1 MTHDQFN
8 NILIVKPSSLG
19 DVVHAMPFLSA
30 LRKRFPD
37 AYISWVVNK
46 GLEPLF
52 DGVSELNDTIVFDRY
67 GWKDTIFSFIRNMR
81 RKHFDVVIDLQCLFR
96 SGIFSFLSGAPVRIG
111 LGDGREGSRF
121 FYTHIV
127 DVPDTP
133 MHSVERYMLCA
144 GYLGAGTDKRDFLLR
159 VTEEERARVR
169 ELFGIGDEEE
179 FVIVNPGGRWA
190 TKRWLPSGFASII
203 DYLER
208 VYGIRSI
215 IIGTEEEI
223 SIADEI
229 ISVSKIAK
237 PLVVSGKTSLRELIA
252 LISGASLMITNDTG
266 PMHIADALGVP
277 VIAIFGPTSPLKT
290 GPYGVD
296 HVVIRADVECAP
308 CFKKYCG
315 DMRCMKYISI
325 EEVIRE
331 IEKKIPSTQRGEG

>member
-1 MTHDQFN
+1 MNGEQYN

-52 DGVSELNDTIVFDRY
+52 DGVSELNDLIIFDRY
-67 GWKDTIFSFIRNMR
+67 EWRDTIFHFIRDLRKR
-81 RKHFDVVIDLQCLFR
+81 RFDVVIDLQCLLR
-96 SGIFSFLSGAPVRIG
+96 SGIFSFLSGASVRIG

-127 DVPDTP
+127 DIPDTP

-144 GYLGAGTDKRDFLLR
+144 EYLDAGTDKRDFLLR
-159 VTEEERARVR
+159 VTEEEKAVGRK
-169 ELFGIGDEEE
+169 LFGIKEKE
-179 FVIVNPGGRWA
+179 FVIVNPGGRWT

-208 VYGIRSI
+208 VYGIRSV
-215 IIGTEEEI
+215 IIGTEEEM

-229 ISVSKIAK
+229 VSASKIAI
-237 PLVVSGKTSLRELIA
+237 PIMATGKTSLRELIA
-252 LISGASLMITNDTG
+252 LISESSFIIANDTG
-266 PMHIADALGVP
+266 PMHIASALGIP
-277 VIAIFGPTSPLKT
+277 VIVIFGPTNPLKT
-290 GPYGVD
+290 GPYGD
-296 HVVIRADVECAP
+296 KHTVIKADVECAP
-308 CFKKYCG
+308 CFKKHCE
-315 DMRCMKYISI
+315 DMRCMKYIAS
-325 EEVIRE
+325 EEVIR
-331 IEKKIPSTQRGEG
+331 KIDTQIQT